1 MSFGKDGLMHRFHL
15 LLIALGPALI
25 SAGLTADVLVTRD
38 GETVETQGAWKV
50 KGRQVVFT
58 NAQGVLSALRLTDV
72 DIEASTEA
80 TQRASQPAPEEPAR
94 DSSPKEPT
102 KKSVLSLTNADIAR
116 AGSARGTPA
125 AGSRPASPEAKK
137 LRMTLG
143 TIANGYSLRVTVN
156 GLPMPALSGGESQ
169 AVQLFHAEHANKA
182 KMEADLVA
190 QPDQDRNYL
199 NLFCLREGEN
209 QFEVEFEPI
218 EPPSISP
225 LRFYMNAPHYTLPIL
240 EFKQEERKAGRL
252 ATSFFIYSEMPADHQ
267 TTNLDP

>member
-1 MSFGKDGLMHRFHL
+1 MYRLRLF
-15 LLIALGPALI
+15 LIALGLALT
-25 SAGLTADVLVTRD
+25 STGLAADVLVTRE

-58 NAQGVLSALRLTDV
+58 NAQGVLSALRLADV

-80 TQRASQPAPEEPAR
+80 TQRASQPALEEPAR

-102 KKSVLSLTNADIAR
+102 KKSVLSLTNADVAR
-116 AGSARGTPA
+116 AGSAPGNGT
-125 AGSRPASPEAKK
+125 AGSAPASPEAKK

-143 TIANGYSLRVTVN
+143 TIANGYSLRAKVN
-156 GLPMPALSGGESQ
+156 GLPMPGFSGGESQ

-209 QFEVEFEPI
+209 QLEIEFEPI
-218 EPPSISP
+218 EPASISP

-240 EFKQEERKAGRL
+240 EFKQKERKAGRL
-252 ATSFFIYSEMPADHQ
+252 ATTFVIYSEMPADHQ
-267 TTNLDP
+267 TQVLP